1 MDVQPPAVRHAVL
14 RINARAWGI
23 STGLLLG
30 LGVFLATNL
39 LVVRGGVNVGQHL
52 QLLGIYFPG
61 YTVTFVGSLIG
72 FVYAFVVG
80 YGVGRIIGW
89 IYALAAGFPD

>member
-1 MDVQPPAVRHAVL
+1 MKVQPPAVRHAVL

-30 LGVFLATNL
+30 FGVFLATNL
-39 LVVRGGVNVGQHL
+39 LVLRGGANVGQHL
-52 QLLGIYFPG
+52 QLLAIYFPG